1 MDLCNVFIM
10 TLLILAPIALGLSIY
25 VVCKDP
31 NVVNDERRIRKR

>member
-10 TLLILAPIALGLSIY
+10 ALLILAPIALGLGIY
-25 VVCKDP
+25 AICKDP